1 MSDLHNW
8 ADVAVIA
15 TFILA
20 FLGVFGYLSQLWGRL
35 QRRLKL
41 EAYLEG
47 IANTEKLAQHTESE
61 EQTQKHTAIHIM
73 KNVGLTQ
80 DEIIQASFAS
90 KRIERF
96 VHVNRDTGA
105 ADYLLFRYRDQL

>member
-1 MSDLHNW
+1 
-8 ADVAVIA
+8 
-15 TFILA
+15 LA
-20 FLGVFGYLSQLWGRL
+20 ISGNSGAACTDDSSLRIT
-35 QRRLKL
+35 LK
-41 EAYLEG
+41 G
-47 IANTEKLAQHTESE
+47 IANTEKLAQHPESE

-105 ADYLLFRYRDQL
+105 ADYLLFRYKNKAWKPDAA